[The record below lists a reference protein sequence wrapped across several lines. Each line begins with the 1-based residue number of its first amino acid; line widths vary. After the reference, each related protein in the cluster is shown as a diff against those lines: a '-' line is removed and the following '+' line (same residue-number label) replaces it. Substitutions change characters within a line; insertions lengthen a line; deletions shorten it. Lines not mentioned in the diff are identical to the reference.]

1 MNEVLKKLRKEIDQI
16 DSAILNLLSRRAKTA
31 KKTAKIKS
39 NSKNKNIFRPERE
52 PQIITNILKFNKGH
66 LTDEHLSIIYKY
78 YKDKIVDLYLE
89 KKINSPKPKL
99 IKIR

>member
-1 MNEVLKKLRKEIDQI
+1 MLLNHDQNLKTSGKIF
-16 DSAILNLLSRRAKTA
+16 
-31 KKTAKIKS
+31 KKTD
-39 NSKNKNIFRPERE
+39 FQP
-52 PQIITNILKFNKGH
+52 
-66 LTDEHLSIIYKY
+66 EHLAIIYKY